1 MHTSNQ
7 IRIDPSKPVPV
18 SYCQYPKGGK
28 MLGSIGFTELL
39 FIFLIV
45 VVLFGAS
52 RIPEI
57 GRGLGS
63 GIQNF
68 KAAMKG
74 GSTEDKGTSS
84 ESDTT
89 TAH

>member
-1 MHTSNQ
+1 
-7 IRIDPSKPVPV
+7 
-18 SYCQYPKGGK
+18 

-57 GRGLGS
+57 GRGLGA

-68 KAAMKG
+68 KSAMKSG
-74 GSTEDKGTSS
+74 ASSGDDPSDSDSTA
-84 ESDTT
+84 
-89 TAH
+89 AH